1 MLDYLKCEP
10 NDLIAFVFFLL
21 KDDKQ
26 CLVLINQL
34 KNIFK
39 ELLLIE
45 SLEPLGEIFHF
56 AYGLAFDILLI
67 LTTSN
72 NTSIKERHIGLTG

>member
-1 MLDYLKCEP
+1 MLNYLKSEP
-10 NDLIAFVFFLL
+10 NYFIAFVFFLL

-34 KNIFK
+34 KDIFK

-45 SLEPLGEIFHF
+45 SFEPLSEIFHLT
-56 AYGLAFDILLI
+56 YRLAFDILLI
-67 LTTSN
+67 LATSN
-72 NTSIKERHIGLTG
+72 NTSIKERYISLTG